1 MTALGR
7 DHRVDTSAGHV
18 PPRCGRPCGGATLAT
33 GAPSPWYLSASG
45 QLARGGQQ
53 IHGGASR
60 RAQRLRD
67 NTPGAKLPTTSV
79 RLEQERIGFA
89 WLERALA
96 ALVSKPSVEPVF
108 APEFEVKK

>member
-1 MTALGR
+1 
-7 DHRVDTSAGHV
+7 
-18 PPRCGRPCGGATLAT
+18 
-33 GAPSPWYLSASG
+33 
-45 QLARGGQQ
+45 
-53 IHGGASR
+53 
-60 RAQRLRD
+60 
-67 NTPGAKLPTTSV
+67 V